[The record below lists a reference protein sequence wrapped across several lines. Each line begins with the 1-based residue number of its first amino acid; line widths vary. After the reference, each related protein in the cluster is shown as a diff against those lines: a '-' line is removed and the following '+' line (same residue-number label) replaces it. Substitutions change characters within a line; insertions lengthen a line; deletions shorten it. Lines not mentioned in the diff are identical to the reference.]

1 MSYQE
6 KRTITNMI
14 TMALVLGAYCT
25 YAFGKYQAGAVAAGD
40 LKFWATTMLIF
51 IGIGI
56 AAGIVIQIVFH
67 ILLSIAIAVKEKVR
81 DVNCD
86 DKEIERSIEAEMVE
100 DERDKLIDQKS
111 MMVGFSIAGFGFVA
125 GLVSLVLNYSSD
137 DHAQYHVHILQCR
150 FSVGR
155 ICPTVFLQKRYCP
168 WVKKSRSRTISEN
181 YVFLRMK

>member
-25 YAFGKYQAGAVAAGD
+25 YAFGKYQAGTGAQDD

-67 ILLSIAIAVKEKVR
+67 VLLSVTIAVKEKVR

-86 DKEIERSIEAEMVE
+86 DKEIERSIAVEMVE

-111 MMVGFSIAGFGFVA
+111 MMVGFFIAGVGFVT
-125 GLVSLVLNYSSD
+125 GLISLVLNYSPMVMLNIMFISFS
-137 DHAQYHVHILQCR
+137 AGSILEGFVQLYFYR
-150 FSVGR
+150 RG
-155 ICPTVFLQKRYCP
+155 IAHG
-168 WVKKSRSRTISEN
+168 
-181 YVFLRMK
+181 

>member
-14 TMALVLGAYCT
+14 TMALVLGAYCI

-67 ILLSIAIAVKEKVR
+67 ILLSIAIAVKEKVM

-86 DKEIERSIEAEMVE
+86 DKDIERSIKVEMVE
-100 DERDKLIDQKS
+100 DEMDKLINQKS
-111 MMVGFSIAGFGFVA
+111 MMAGFSIAGFGFIA
-125 GLVSLVLNYSSD
+125 GLVSLLLNYPPMVMLNIMFIS
-137 DHAQYHVHILQCR
+137 
-150 FSVGR
+150 FSAGSVLEGFVQLYFYR
-155 ICPTVFLQKRYCP
+155 RGIAHG
-168 WVKKSRSRTISEN
+168 
-181 YVFLRMK
+181 

>member
-25 YAFGKYQAGAVAAGD
+25 YAFGKYEAGAVAAGD

-67 ILLSIAIAVKEKVR
+67 ILISIAIAVKEKVR
-81 DVNCD
+81 DVNKD
-86 DKEIERSIEAEMVE
+86 SKEIERSIEAEMVE

-111 MMVGFSIAGFGFVA
+111 MMVGFAIAGFGFIA
-125 GLVSLVLNYSSD
+125 ALVSLVLNYSPMVMLNIMFIS
-137 DHAQYHVHILQCR
+137 
-150 FSVGR
+150 FSAGSVLEGFVQLYFYR
-155 ICPTVFLQKRYCP
+155 RGIA
-168 WVKKSRSRTISEN
+168 N
-181 YVFLRMK
+181 G

>member
-25 YAFGKYQAGAVAAGD
+25 YAFGKYQAGAVAEGD

-67 ILLSIAIAVKEKVR
+67 ILISIAIAVKEKVR
-81 DVNCD
+81 DVNKD
-86 DKEIERSIEAEMVE
+86 GKEIERSIEAEMVE

-111 MMVGFSIAGFGFVA
+111 MMVGFAIAGFGFIA
-125 GLVSLVLNYSSD
+125 ALVSLVLNYSPMVMLNIMFISFS
-137 DHAQYHVHILQCR
+137 AGSVLEGFVQLYFYRRGIAHV
-150 FSVGR
+150 
-155 ICPTVFLQKRYCP
+155 
-168 WVKKSRSRTISEN
+168 
-181 YVFLRMK
+181 